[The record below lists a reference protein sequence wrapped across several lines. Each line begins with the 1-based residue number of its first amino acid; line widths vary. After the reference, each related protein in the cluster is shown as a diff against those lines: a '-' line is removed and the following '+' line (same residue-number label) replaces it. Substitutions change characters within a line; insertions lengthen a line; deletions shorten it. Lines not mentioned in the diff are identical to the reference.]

1 MIPFAN
7 SAEYLKAFPAAGL
20 GCRRALSRVFWSG
33 SKAGAGRRDLPS
45 EHLDSKI
52 RCYHDASMRTTVT
65 LDPDVQQL
73 LRDAMQRRRLSF
85 KEALNQAIRSGL
97 SGATNPS
104 DDETSF
110 VVRAQRMGL
119 RAGIDAGRLNQMTDE
134 LEAESF
140 DELSRTLARTLA
152 DRAHKQK

>member
-1 MIPFAN
+1 
-7 SAEYLKAFPAAGL
+7 
-20 GCRRALSRVFWSG
+20 
-33 SKAGAGRRDLPS
+33 
-45 EHLDSKI
+45 
-52 RCYHDASMRTTVT
+52 MRTTVT

-97 SGATNPS
+97 SRATNPS

-140 DELSRTLARTLA
+140 DELSRTLSRTLA
-152 DRAHKQK
+152 ESALGGMVNQ